1 MKKLLSAACL
11 LFALWPKAG
20 LAQQTSTNKM
30 ASTKLSAA
38 AALDSMLAETGYEFS
53 KADTNVFVTKV
64 AGNKMK
70 DILIIATESEGMTIL
85 FCMVKEKAGALLT
98 VAQSIQLMKLTMEY
112 DRIKIGLDDEENLMV
127 RIDLK
132 SRLTDTK
139 DLTENLDQLGVAVD
153 EAFAIVSKK

>member
-1 MKKLLSAACL
+1 
-11 LFALWPKAG
+11 
-20 LAQQTSTNKM
+20 
-30 ASTKLSAA
+30 
-38 AALDSMLAETGYEFS
+38 
-53 KADTNVFVTKV
+53 
-64 AGNKMK
+64 
-70 DILIIATESEGMTIL
+70 
-85 FCMVKEKAGALLT
+85 MVKEKAGAMLT